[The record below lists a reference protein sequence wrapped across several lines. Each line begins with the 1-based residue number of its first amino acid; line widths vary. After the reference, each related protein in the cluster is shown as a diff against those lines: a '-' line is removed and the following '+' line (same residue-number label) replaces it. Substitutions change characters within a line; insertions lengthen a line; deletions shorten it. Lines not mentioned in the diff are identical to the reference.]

1 MDSQLSFVP
10 FSKIILHETHL
21 SVLFLIP
28 VYEFLFL
35 ISKGKKGSISLS
47 YLESIKVL

>member
-10 FSKIILHETHL
+10 FSKIILHETRL